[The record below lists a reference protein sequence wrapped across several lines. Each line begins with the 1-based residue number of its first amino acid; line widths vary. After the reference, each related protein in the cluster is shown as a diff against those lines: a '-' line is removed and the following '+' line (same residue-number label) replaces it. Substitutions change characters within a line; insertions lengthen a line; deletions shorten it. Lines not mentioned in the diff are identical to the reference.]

1 MVGVVFCSYVALWAV
16 VCVVPQTKGV
26 SNVLFSSPLPHFSP
40 NRSYEKMWKNDD
52 KHVLAWF
59 HESSAIIDTK
69 INELRTTSIT
79 NQIFKLGQTLPSAA
93 VDGLVQLLR
102 TMPEADR
109 KAIVQTFSEKI
120 KSL

>member
-1 MVGVVFCSYVALWAV
+1 MSFFLLSFPL
-16 VCVVPQTKGV
+16 
-26 SNVLFSSPLPHFSP
+26 SPPF
-40 NRSYEKMWKNDD
+40 RSYEKMWKNDD

-93 VDGLVQLLR
+93 VDGLVQLLS

-120 KSL
+120 NLL